1 MEAATAQRWQLSVF
15 GRFTHNR
22 NPVLARPA
30 WLSSIVRQK
39 MRVFILSLALFLTG
53 CGSTDAI
60 NGRFVGRDGLG
71 IPNAEVVCWKRQG
84 FMQLPLRVAETKTDQ
99 EGRFSVV
106 VDERVDSIQARTS
119 DTLDKIRTGTV
130 TLRGLSSQEVIIKEE
145 PNQPLQPT
153 PGS

>member
-1 MEAATAQRWQLSVF
+1 
-15 GRFTHNR
+15 
-22 NPVLARPA
+22 
-30 WLSSIVRQK
+30 
-39 MRVFILSLALFLTG
+39 MRVFILSLALVLTG
-53 CGSTDAI
+53 CGSTGAI

-99 EGRFSVV
+99 EGRFSVF
-106 VDERVDSIQARTS
+106 VDKRVDSIQARTS